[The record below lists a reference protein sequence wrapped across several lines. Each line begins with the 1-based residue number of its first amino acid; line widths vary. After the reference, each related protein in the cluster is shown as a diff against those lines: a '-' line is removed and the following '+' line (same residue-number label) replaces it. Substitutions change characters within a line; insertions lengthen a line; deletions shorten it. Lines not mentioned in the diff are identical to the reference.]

1 MKNLGVTSIHS
12 DRLQMSP
19 AEAAAIQ
26 IEEPD
31 WRALFEEQCARWP
44 KLPRYLAEDSAFPEV
59 MRQWRKFHWTPV
71 EINGELKKL
80 PAGAVE
86 AIVALAK
93 LDVMPPRSAWN
104 DVPRDGETGAYQR
117 DDHCWLS
124 IASEQWRI
132 VAIEDRILHLQK
144 GFQADVERKQID
156 LAQAK
161 WDKHNAAA
169 VEILK
174 THSQ

>member
-1 MKNLGVTSIHS
+1 MVFDLLSRQVT
-12 DRLQMSP
+12 P

-44 KLPRYLAEDSAFPEV
+44 KLPRYLQEDSAFPEV
-59 MRQWRKFHWTPV
+59 MRQWRKFHWSPV

-93 LDVMPPRSAWN
+93 LEIMPPRSAWN
-104 DVPRDGETGAYQR
+104 DIPRDGELGAYQR
-117 DDHCWLS
+117 DDHMWVS
-124 IASEQWRI
+124 INQEQWRI
-132 VAIEDRILHLQK
+132 AAIEDRVLHLQK
-144 GFQADVERKQID
+144 GFQSDKEIKQID
-156 LAQAK
+156 LNLAK
-161 WDKHNAAA
+161 WDKYIQSA
-169 VEILK
+169 ETLLMSLTSLK
-174 THSQ
+174 S

>member
-1 MKNLGVTSIHS
+1 
-12 DRLQMSP
+12 MSP
-19 AEAAAIQ
+19 ADAAAIL

-59 MRQWRKFHWTPV
+59 LRQWRKFHWSPI
-71 EINGELKKL
+71 EIRGELKKL

-93 LDVMPPRSAWN
+93 LGVMPPRSAWN
-104 DVPRDGETGAYQR
+104 DIPRDGETGYQS
-117 DDHCWLS
+117 DDHMWLS
-124 IASEQWRI
+124 ISQEQWRI
-132 VAIEDRILHLQK
+132 VAIEDRVLHLQK

-156 LAQAK
+156 LTQAK
-161 WDKHNAAA
+161 WDKYCDAAKMA
-169 VEILK
+169 LDA
-174 THSQ
+174 QRQAC